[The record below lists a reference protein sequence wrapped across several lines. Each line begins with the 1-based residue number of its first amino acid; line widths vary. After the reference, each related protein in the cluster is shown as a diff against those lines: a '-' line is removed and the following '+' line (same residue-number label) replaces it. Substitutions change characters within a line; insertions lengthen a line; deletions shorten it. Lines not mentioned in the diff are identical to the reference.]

1 MIEKRVVMKVAA
13 LILIVVSLMVPLAA
27 KAPTAN
33 DVTVAIA
40 AITDSAICSV
50 AAFLNSPSL
59 DLPGSTLHFRTNESL
74 PHILTFQNS
83 DIGTYLSV
91 FMATRQPNAS
101 FFASLFN
108 AARGPL
114 NDIAIQYLTVHGW
127 EVGHAVL
134 KGAMVTEWGEGA
146 SLASLMTT
154 VVTSGKIPAIT
165 VVADVTV
172 QGRRVSIPVR
182 VEGTFMLHSD
192 EEGYFAVKPLALKIN
207 GEEKE
212 V

>member
-1 MIEKRVVMKVAA
+1 MKYLV
-13 LILIVVSLMVPLAA
+13 IVVLLLSLLSPLGA

-40 AITDSAICSV
+40 AITDSAICTV
-50 AAFLNSPSL
+50 AAFLNSPAL
-59 DLPGSTLHFRTNESL
+59 ELPGSKLPFRPNETLPS
-74 PHILTFQNS
+74 ILIFQES
-83 DIGTYLSV
+83 DIGSYLPV
-91 FMATRQPNAS
+91 FLKTKEGGTS
-101 FFASLFN
+101 FFASLLQ

-134 KGAMVTEWGEGA
+134 KGAAVTSWGEGMT
-146 SLASLMTT
+146 LTSLMAS
-154 VVTSGKIPAIT
+154 VMTSGRIPPIL
-165 VVADVTV
+165 VATDVTV
-172 QGRRVSIPVR
+172 DGRRVSTPVR

-192 EEGYFAVKPLALKIN
+192 DEGYFSVRPLTLKIN
-207 GEEKE
+207 GEERE

>member
-1 MIEKRVVMKVAA
+1 MKTGILM
-13 LILIVVSLMVPLAA
+13 LILICLLAPLSA
-27 KAPTAN
+27 KPPTAN

-40 AITDSAICSV
+40 AITDSAVCTV

-59 DLPGSTLHFRTNESL
+59 SLPGATLHFRSNESL
-74 PHILTFQNS
+74 PNLLTFQSS
-83 DIGTYLSV
+83 DIGTYLPV
-91 FMATRQPNAS
+91 FLKTRQPNAS
-101 FFASLFN
+101 FFENLLSS
-108 AARGPL
+108 ARGPL

-146 SLASLMTT
+146 SVAGLMTS
-154 VVTSGKIPAIT
+154 VVATGRIPAIT

-172 QGRRVSIPVR
+172 QGRRVSTPVR

-192 EEGYFAVKPLALKIN
+192 DEGYFAVTPLALKIN
-207 GEEKE
+207 GEEK
-212 V
+212 VV